1 MKPIYF
7 KIPKTT
13 NASVRVQ
20 LEEGPHFYDKL
31 HYHPEYQITRIE
43 KGEGIFFGGAG
54 MVKFQPGD
62 IFFIGHNTP
71 HLIKSSKEYY
81 REDSAGISAISL
93 FFSRNSFGEGFFD
106 IPEMASVKDLLISA
120 GRVVKTN
127 SSQNDSLARLILEM
141 KQASSQTLVILLLQI
156 LEHLLSTKK
165 EFLNPEIHEYELKE
179 GRFDQLNKV
188 LNYTF
193 SKASEN
199 ITIDE
204 VARQANLSRSHFS
217 RYFKERTGKTYMQ
230 FLNEV
235 RIENACSKLKNSEDR
250 IEQIC
255 YDVGFQNI
263 SNFNRQFKKKKKM
276 APSSYRSFFKG
287 KP

>member
-7 KIPKTT
+7 KIPKTK
-13 NASVRVQ
+13 NASIRVQ
-20 LEEGPHFYDKL
+20 LEAGPHFYDRL

-54 MVKFQPGD
+54 MVKFRPGD

-81 REDSAGISAISL
+81 RQDSPGISAVSL
-93 FFSRNSFGEGFFD
+93 FFSHNSFGEGFFE
-106 IPEMASVKDLLISA
+106 IPEMASVKDLLIAA
-120 GRVVKTN
+120 GRVIKIN
-127 SSQNDSLARLILEM
+127 SSENTGLTGQIYRMQDVSA
-141 KQASSQTLVILLLQI
+141 QSLVILLLQI
-156 LEHLLSTKK
+156 LDSMLNSEK
-165 EFLNPEIHEYELKE
+165 EFLNSEIHEYELKE
-179 GRFDQLNKV
+179 ARFDQLNKV

-204 VARQANLSRSHFS
+204 VAREASLSRSQFS
-217 RYFKERTGKTYMQ
+217 RYFKERTGKTYIN
-230 FLNEV
+230 FLNEL
-235 RIENACSKLKNSEDR
+235 RIENACSQLMDSKNT

-263 SNFNRQFKKKKKM
+263 SNFNRQFRKNKNM
-276 APSSYRSFFKG
+276 TPSEYRAFFRG
-287 KP
+287 

>member
-7 KIPKTT
+7 KIPKTKH
-13 NASVRVQ
+13 SSIRVQ
-20 LEEGPHFYDKL
+20 LEGGPHFYDRL

-43 KGEGIFFGGAG
+43 RGEGIFFGGAG
-54 MVKFQPGD
+54 MLKFGPGD

-81 REDSAGISAISL
+81 REESPGIAAVSL
-93 FFSRNSFGEGFFD
+93 FFNRNSFGEGFFG
-106 IPEMASVKDLLISA
+106 IPEMASVNDLLHSA
-120 GRVVKTN
+120 GRVIKMDSEDHLELAELVLQMKTAT
-127 SSQNDSLARLILEM
+127 SQS
-141 KQASSQTLVILLLQI
+141 LVILLLQI
-156 LEHLLSTKK
+156 LEKMLNAEKH
-165 EFLNPEIHEYELKE
+165 FLNSAIHEYELKE
-179 GRFDQLNKV
+179 ARFDQLNKV

-199 ITIDE
+199 ITIDQ
-204 VARQANLSRSHFS
+204 VAREASLSRSQFS
-217 RYFKERTGKTYMQ
+217 RYFKERTGKTYIN

-235 RIENACSKLKNSEDR
+235 RIENACSQLRDVKNS

-263 SNFNRQFKKKKKM
+263 SNFNRQFRKSKKM
-276 APSSYRSFFKG
+276 TPSEYRSFFRS
-287 KP
+287 

>member
-20 LEEGPHFYDKL
+20 LESGPHFYDRL

-54 MVKFQPGD
+54 MVKFRPGD

-81 REDSAGISAISL
+81 REDSPGISAVSL
-93 FFSRNSFGEGFFD
+93 FFSRNSFGEDFFE
-106 IPEMASVKDLLISA
+106 IPEMALVRDLLQSA
-120 GRVVKTN
+120 GRVLKVNSLENDRLADLLVKMKEV
-127 SSQNDSLARLILEM
+127 SSQKI
-141 KQASSQTLVILLLQI
+141 VILMLQI
-156 LEHLLSTKK
+156 LDTFLISEK
-165 EFLNPEIHEYELKE
+165 EYLNTELHEYELKE
-179 GRFDQLNKV
+179 ARFDQLNKV

-199 ITIDE
+199 ITIEE
-204 VARQANLSRSHFS
+204 VAKEASLSRSQFS
-217 RYFKERTGKTYMQ
+217 RYFKERTGKTYIN
-230 FLNEV
+230 FLNDL
-235 RIENACSKLKNSEDR
+235 RIENACTQLMDSKNT

-263 SNFNRQFKKKKKM
+263 SNFNRQFRKNKKM
-276 APSSYRSFFKG
+276 TPREYRSFFQI
-287 KP
+287 